1 MAGVI
6 QDQYELG
13 QSIKKSLSE
22 LGQEIRLDLSLK
34 PNPNLEAGTIFGT
47 VKDTQGN
54 PISGA
59 TIKIMDRDHN
69 PLAHTVT
76 GPDGSYII
84 SPFPPGPEYHIY
96 AKADGYLLAEQL
108 PFALLPRQQVEK
120 NFILTRDP
128 DALLSIIAG
137 EVMDN
142 QTPPRAVKGAIINLY
157 QVDELGHETL
167 IAVTYTN
174 EFGQFTFRDL
184 QKGNYIIRISG
195 LGYIPVAIS
204 VVISADSTIAKV
216 MATLNVDPQASK
228 GTISG
233 VITDNNNVPILDAD
247 VVLYRVEADGSLTP
261 IAVTRTNDEGVYLF
275 TKVPQGEYKIKSTKS
290 ITI

>member
-96 AKADGYLLAEQL
+96 AQADGYLLAEQL

-137 EVMDN
+137 DVRDN
-142 QTPPRAVKGAIINLY
+142 QTPPHVVKGAIVNLY
-157 QVDELGHETL
+157 KVDELGHETL

-174 EFGQFTFRDL
+174 EYGQFTFRDL
-184 QKGNYIIRISG
+184 QKGSYIIRISG

-204 VVISADSTIAKV
+204 VIISADSTIAKV

-233 VITDNNNVPILDAD
+233 VITDNNNVPIADAD
-247 VVLYRVEADGSLTP
+247 VVLYRVETDGSLTP

-275 TKVPQGEYKIKSTKS
+275 TKVPQGDYKIKSTKS

>member
-34 PNPNLEAGTIFGT
+34 PNPNLDAGTIFGT

-54 PISGA
+54 PIPGA
-59 TIKIMDRDHN
+59 TIKIMDKDHN

-96 AKADGYLLAEQL
+96 AQADGYLLAEQL

-128 DALLSIIAG
+128 DAILSIIAG
-137 EVMDN
+137 DVRDN
-142 QTPPRAVKGAIINLY
+142 QTPPHVVKGAIVNLY

-204 VVISADSTIAKV
+204 VIISADSTIAKV

-233 VITDNNNVPILDAD
+233 VITDNNNVPIADAD

-275 TKVPQGEYKIKSTKS
+275 TKVPQGDYKIKSTKS

>member
-34 PNPNLEAGTIFGT
+34 PNPNLNAGTIFGT

-54 PISGA
+54 PVVGA
-59 TIKIMDRDHN
+59 TIKIMDKDHN

-76 GPDGSYII
+76 GSDGSYII

-96 AKADGYLLAEQL
+96 AQADGYLLAEQL

-137 EVMDN
+137 DVRDN
-142 QTPPRAVKGAIINLY
+142 QTPPHVVKGAIVNLY
-157 QVDELGHETL
+157 KVDELGHETL

-184 QKGNYIIRISG
+184 QKGSYIIRISA
-195 LGYIPVAIS
+195 LGYIPVATS
-204 VVISADSTIAKV
+204 VIISADSTIAKV
-216 MATLNVDPQASK
+216 VATLNVDPQASK

-233 VITDNNNVPILDAD
+233 VITDDNNVPIPDAD
-247 VVLYRVEADGSLTP
+247 VVLYKVEADGSLTP

-275 TKVPQGEYKIKSTKS
+275 TKVPQGDYKIKSTKS

>member
-54 PISGA
+54 PVSGA

-96 AKADGYLLAEQL
+96 AQADGYLLAEQL

-167 IAVTYTN
+167 IAVTYSN

-204 VVISADSTIAKV
+204 VTISADSTIAKV

-233 VITDNNNVPILDAD
+233 VITDNNNVPIPDAD

-275 TKVPQGEYKIKSTKS
+275 TKVPQGDYKIKSTKS

>member
-13 QSIKKSLSE
+13 QSVKKSLSE

-34 PNPNLEAGTIFGT
+34 PNSNLEAGTIFGT

-54 PISGA
+54 PVPGA
-59 TIKIMDRDHN
+59 TIKIMDKDHN

-96 AKADGYLLAEQL
+96 AQADGYLLAEQL
-108 PFALLPRQQVEK
+108 PFALLPKQQVEK

-142 QTPPRAVKGAIINLY
+142 QTPPHAVKGAIVNLY

-184 QKGNYIIRISG
+184 QKGNYIVRISG

-216 MATLNVDPQASK
+216 IATLNVDPQASK

-233 VITDNNNVPILDAD
+233 VITDNNNVPIADAD

-275 TKVPQGEYKIKSTKS
+275 TKVPQGDYKIKSTKS